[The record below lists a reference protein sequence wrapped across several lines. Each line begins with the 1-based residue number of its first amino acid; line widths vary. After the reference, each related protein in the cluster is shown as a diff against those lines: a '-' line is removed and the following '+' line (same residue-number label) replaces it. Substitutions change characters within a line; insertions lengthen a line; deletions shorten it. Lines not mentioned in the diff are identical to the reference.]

1 MVMSGQASPFWQNI
15 LIYVAG
21 LFLLWEIIGGWR
33 RGVIRAGLH
42 FGAFVLSGIV
52 GMMAGQAVAAV
63 IGIVLPGVAFFA
75 GIGVG
80 LCVALIIL
88 GACLFLSAV
97 LFKRTSHQPEGLVRT
112 LFGFGGAFFGLLTGL
127 FILWGGI
134 SIIRASG
141 AIAQSSIASTQ
152 STQPSGLLEGLAVLK
167 ASIESGSVGEVTKAV
182 DIFPTDTY
190 DRIVKIGKLSSN
202 PDAMMRFVSYEGVQ
216 KVIAHPRMQALFHDP
231 EAMQAAESKNY
242 FVLVRNRSLLDA
254 VSDPSLQKLVM
265 SLDLEKALDYAMP
278 PAQNPTIKKSKP

>member
-1 MVMSGQASPFWQNI
+1 MVMSGQASPFWQNV

-33 RGVIRAGLH
+33 RGLIRAGLH

-80 LCVALIIL
+80 LSVALIIL

-97 LFKRTSHQPEGLVRT
+97 LFKRTSQQPEGLVRT
-112 LFGFGGAFFGLLTGL
+112 LFGLGGAFFGLLTGL
-127 FILWGGI
+127 FIVWGGI

-141 AIAQSSIASTQ
+141 AIAQSSMASTQ
-152 STQPSGLLEGLAVLK
+152 PANASGLLEGLAVLK
-167 ASIESGSVGEVTKAV
+167 ASIETGSVGEVTKAV

-202 PDAMMRFVSYEGVQ
+202 PDAMMRFVSYDGVQ
-216 KVIAHPRMQALFHDP
+216 KIIAHPSMQALFHDP
-231 EAMQAAESKNY
+231 EAMQAAENKNY
-242 FVLVRNRSLLDA
+242 FALVRNRSLLDA
-254 VSDPSLQKLVM
+254 VSDPSLQKLIM
-265 SLDLEKALDYAMP
+265 NLDLEKALDYAMP
-278 PAQNPTIKKSKP
+278 PEQNPTIKKSKP

>member
-1 MVMSGQASPFWQNI
+1 MPELASPFWQNV
-15 LIYVAG
+15 LIYAAG

-63 IGIVLPGVAFFA
+63 IGVVLPGVAFFA

-80 LCVALIIL
+80 LCVALFIL

-112 LFGFGGAFFGLLTGL
+112 LFGLGGAFFGLLTGL

-141 AIAQSSIASTQ
+141 AIAQSSLASTHPAQ
-152 STQPSGLLEGLAVLK
+152 ASGLLQSLAVLK
-167 ASIESGSVGEVTKAV
+167 ASLESGSVGEMSKAV

-202 PDAMMRFVSYEGVQ
+202 PDAMMRFVTYEGVQ
-216 KVIAHPRMQALFHDP
+216 KVIAHPRMQALFHDQ
-231 EAMQAAESKNY
+231 EAMQAAESKDY
-242 FVLVRNRSLLDA
+242 FALFRNRALLDA

-278 PAQNPTIKKSKP
+278 PTQNPTIKKSKP